1 LYVGM
6 KPVALTAAL
15 RHYGVE
21 TRQVWAALTV
31 DGETR
36 NRRGV
41 AREDVA
47 AAVTE
52 REDTDEPRQRPAR

>member
-1 LYVGM
+1 M
-6 KPVALTAAL
+6 KPAALTAAL
-15 RHYGVE
+15 RRCGVE
-21 TRQVWAALTV
+21 TRQMWALSV

-47 AAVTE
+47 AAVAE
-52 REDTDEPRQRPAR
+52 RDDIDEPDWRPAH